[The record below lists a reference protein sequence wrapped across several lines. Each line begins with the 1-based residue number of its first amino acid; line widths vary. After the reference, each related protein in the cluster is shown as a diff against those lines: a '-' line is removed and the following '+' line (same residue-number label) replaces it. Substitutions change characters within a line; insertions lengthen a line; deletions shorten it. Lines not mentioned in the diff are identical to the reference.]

1 MINTKLNLSH
11 VVKDKGERTTATII
25 NMEALT

>member
-11 VVKDKGERTTATII
+11 VVKDKGESSTTSIM